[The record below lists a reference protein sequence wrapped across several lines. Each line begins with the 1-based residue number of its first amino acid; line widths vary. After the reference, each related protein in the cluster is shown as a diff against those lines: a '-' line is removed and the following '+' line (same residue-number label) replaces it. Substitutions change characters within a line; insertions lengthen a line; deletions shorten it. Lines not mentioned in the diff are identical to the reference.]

1 VPTNQSVGALQPSEP
16 NGEKKIAASPTLDLK
31 TVRMSDELRALLEL
45 LPRER
50 TTKGS

>member
-1 VPTNQSVGALQPSEP
+1 MQPSEP
-16 NGEKKIAASPTLDLK
+16 NGEKEIAAPLNLDFN